1 MSRLGREDG
10 FTLVELLVGAML
22 MLIIASASLGVLD
35 QFRRMSTRTDQRVEL
50 QDKARQA
57 SRTLARS
64 LRNIAPSPEFPTVI
78 ERAGSFDLVFRAVDR
93 PRASGANT
101 QNLKRVRY
109 CLDASDPDRARI
121 LEQTQRWNSA
131 TAPPLPGSTS
141 CTTTPTADWGT
152 PRVVADLLTNR
163 SGAEDRP
170 LWSYEQT
177 SSGQITA
184 VKVNLF
190 MNDEPETRVREVA
203 LQTGVYL
210 RNQNRAPSALFT
222 AAPAGVRHVVL
233 NGSTSSDPE
242 GDPLDYSWF
251 VNGVEVGRGLIYDYA
266 APSGGTYELRLDVR
280 DPSGLLGRSPT
291 QTVVLP

>member
-1 MSRLGREDG
+1 MSRLGREEG

-50 QDKARQA
+50 QDEARQA
-57 SRTLARS
+57 SRALARS
-64 LRNIAPSPEFPTVI
+64 LRNVAPSPEFPAVV

-101 QNLKRVRY
+101 RNLKRVRY
-109 CLDASDPDRARI
+109 CLDASDPDSGRV
-121 LEQTQRWNSA
+121 LEQAQRWDTV
-131 TAPPLPGSTS
+131 TAPPLPASTS
-141 CTTTPTADWGT
+141 CPASDWGSS
-152 PRVVADLLTNR
+152 RVVTDHLTNR
-163 SGAEDRP
+163 SGGADRA

-177 SSGQITA
+177 SSGQITS

-190 MNDEPETRVREVA
+190 MNDEPETPVREVA

-210 RNQNRAPSALFT
+210 RNQNRAPTALFT

-242 GDPLDYSWF
+242 GDPLSYFWF

-266 APSGGTYELRLDVR
+266 APTGGSYEFRLDVR

-291 QTVVLP
+291 ETVVLP

>member
-1 MSRLGREDG
+1 
-10 FTLVELLVGAML
+10 ML

-35 QFRRMSTRTDQRVEL
+35 QFWRMGKRTDQRVAL
-50 QDKARQA
+50 QDEAREA

-64 LRNIAPSPEFPTVI
+64 LRNIAPSPEFPAVI
-78 ERAGSFDLVFRAVDR
+78 ERAGAFDLVFRAVDR
-93 PRASGANT
+93 PRDSGGNT
-101 QNLKRVRY
+101 RNLRRVRY
-109 CLDASDPDRARI
+109 CLDASDPDRARL
-121 LEQTQRWNSA
+121 LEQTQRWNTT
-131 TAPPLPGSTS
+131 TAPALPASTS
-141 CTTTPTADWGT
+141 CPTTAWGSS
-152 PRVVADLLTNR
+152 RAVADYLTNR
-163 SGAEDRP
+163 SGGADRP

-177 SSGQITA
+177 ASGQITS

-190 MNDEPETRVREVA
+190 VNDEPETAVREVA

-242 GDPLDYSWF
+242 GDPLSYFWF
-251 VNGVEVGRGLIYDYA
+251 VNGVEVGRGLIYDYT
-266 APSGGTYELRLDVR
+266 APAGGTHEFRLDVR

>member
-1 MSRLGREDG
+1 MSRLGREEG

-50 QDKARQA
+50 QDEARQA

-64 LRNIAPSPEFPTVI
+64 LRNVAPAPESPAVI
-78 ERAGSFDLVFRAVDR
+78 ERAGPFDLVFRAVDR
-93 PRASGANT
+93 PRASGANSS
-101 QNLKRVRY
+101 NLRRVRY
-109 CLDASDPDRARI
+109 CLDASDPDSARL
-121 LEQTQRWNSA
+121 LEQAQRWD
-131 TAPPLPGSTS
+131 TAAAPSLPASTS
-141 CTTTPTADWGT
+141 CPASDWGSS
-152 PRVVADLLTNR
+152 RVVTDLLTNR
-163 SGAEDRP
+163 AGGADRA

-190 MNDEPETRVREVA
+190 MNDEPEMPVREVA

-210 RNQNRAPSALFT
+210 RNQNRAPTALFT

-242 GDPLDYSWF
+242 GDPLSYFWF

-266 APSGGTYELRLDVR
+266 APTGGTYEFRLDVR
-280 DPSGLLGRSPT
+280 DPSGMLGRSPT
-291 QTVVLP
+291 ETVVLP